1 MSRFFYGLSL
11 QKNNHLSFILNIETS
26 TKNCSVSISK
36 NGSLISLKEINNG
49 NYSHAEMLHPLI
61 VDVLKEANTTVNQ
74 LAAVAVGKG
83 PGSYTGLRIGVS
95 AAKGLCFTHDLPLI
109 SINSLEVL
117 SRTCNHTEGII
128 IPMIDAR
135 RMEVYSIVLD
145 ENHIPLRDT
154 KAEIITESS
163 FQEYLEKGNVYFL
176 GDGAEKCKNVLTH
189 KNAHFIDNMFPS
201 AREMALLSFDKYKKN
216 DLEDVAYF
224 EPFYLK
230 NFIATQEKKKF

>member
-1 MSRFFYGLSL
+1 VK
-11 QKNNHLSFILNIETS
+11 KNNHLAFILNIETS

-36 NGSLISLKEINNG
+36 DGSLISLKEINNG

-61 VDVLKEANTTVNQ
+61 VDVLKESETTIDE

-109 SINSLEVL
+109 AINSLEVL
-117 SRTCNHTEGII
+117 SHTCNSKKGII

-135 RMEVYSIVLD
+135 RMEVYSMIFDKSHVS
-145 ENHIPLRDT
+145 LRET
-154 KAEIITESS
+154 KAEIITEDS
-163 FQEYLEKGNVYFL
+163 FQEYLEKDDVYFL
-176 GDGAEKCKNVLTH
+176 GDGAEKCKGILTH

-201 AREMALLSFDKYKKN
+201 AKEMASLSYEKFKKN
-216 DLEDVAYF
+216 DIEDVAYF

-230 NFIATQEKKKF
+230 NFIATQEKKKS

>member
-1 MSRFFYGLSL
+1 MGYLC
-11 QKNNHLSFILNIETS
+11 QKNNHLPFILNIETS

-36 NGSLISLKEINNG
+36 DGALISLKEINNG

-61 VDVLKEANTTVNQ
+61 VDVLKESGTTIDQ
-74 LAAVAVGKG
+74 LSAVAVGKG

-109 SINSLEVL
+109 AINSLEIL
-117 SRTCNHTEGII
+117 SHTCKSKEGII

-135 RMEVYSIVLD
+135 RMEVYSMIFD
-145 ENHIPLRDT
+145 KSHNSLRET
-154 KAEIITESS
+154 KAEIITEDS
-163 FQEYLEKGNVYFL
+163 FLEYLEKDDVYFL
-176 GDGAEKCKNVLTH
+176 GDGAEKCKDILTH

-201 AREMALLSFDKYKKN
+201 AKEMALLSYNKFKKN
-216 DLEDVAYF
+216 NIENVAYF

-230 NFIATQEKKKF
+230 NFIATQEKKKS